1 MTINFKQD
9 FSYDLNNF
17 SETFIERH
25 DNVSILYADICNFTP
40 LTEKFTV
47 KQIINGREI
56 KVDRIEDLVAT
67 LNDLFGKFDDA
78 AEVSEKYNIFYK
90 HPHILETQLYEDKD
104 PW

>member
-1 MTINFKQD
+1 MKVLQRNSGKTINIQFLV
-9 FSYDLNNF
+9 SYNSDNF

-47 KQIINGREI
+47 RQIINGREI

-78 AEVSEKYNIFYK
+78 AEVSEC
-90 HPHILETQLYEDKD
+90 
-104 PW
+104 